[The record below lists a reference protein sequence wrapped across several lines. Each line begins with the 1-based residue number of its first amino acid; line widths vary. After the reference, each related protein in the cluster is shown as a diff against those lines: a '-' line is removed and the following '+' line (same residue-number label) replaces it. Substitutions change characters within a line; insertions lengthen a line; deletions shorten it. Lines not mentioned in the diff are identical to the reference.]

1 MKKVKGFLIV
11 NIIITVFLLIMLS
24 NYMVKFKSLERQV
37 NSLSN
42 ENIGIIHGL
51 MSISIIQKKQ
61 DTINSQQL
69 NINQLLSVKSTKK
82 KEEHYTLKWIGGRL
96 EK

>member
-1 MKKVKGFLIV
+1 
-11 NIIITVFLLIMLS
+11 
-24 NYMVKFKSLERQV
+24 
-37 NSLSN
+37 
-42 ENIGIIHGL
+42 